1 MAESRASLAESRASL
16 VESVI
21 SRPESV
27 VSVIEQKMPYKRT
40 EVVITTPPPPP
51 VEQVFEQVETCL
63 NLPPKRPPR
72 SPSPNKMRR
81 LSDVPKPVTPQPLQ
95 PQQPQTPTQGNLSRC
110 IVNCSSVAQ
119 SDVRRTWTTFF
130 LGTHFLYFNLE
141 LDLHNNF
148 GPFCLLYK
156 LCVTEKR
163 TYTHYVL

>member
-40 EVVITTPPPPP
+40 EVVITPPPPP

-95 PQQPQTPTQGNLSRC
+95 TLHRQPQQPQQPQTPTQGNSLRG

-119 SDVRRTWTTFF
+119 SDVRRTWTTFS
-130 LGTHFLYFNLE
+130 
-141 LDLHNNF
+141 
-148 GPFCLLYK
+148 
-156 LCVTEKR
+156 VT
-163 TYTHYVL
+163 LS

>member
-16 VESVI
+16 AESVI

-40 EVVITTPPPPP
+40 EVVITPPPPP

-95 PQQPQTPTQGNLSRC
+95 PQQPQTPTQGNLLRG

-119 SDVRRTWTTFF
+119 SDVRRTWTTFS
-130 LGTHFLYFNLE
+130 GTLFLYFKTWSWTCTTI
-141 LDLHNNF
+141 LDHFVSFIN
-148 GPFCLLYK
+148 CVLLRK
-156 LCVTEKR
+156 EHTVFF
-163 TYTHYVL
+163 

>member
-40 EVVITTPPPPP
+40 EVVITSPPPP

-63 NLPPKRPPR
+63 NQPPKRPPR

-95 PQQPQTPTQGNLSRC
+95 PQQPQTPTQGNLLRG

-119 SDVRRTWTTFF
+119 SDVRQTWTTFS
-130 LGTHFLYFNLE
+130 LTLFLYFNLE
-141 LDLHNNF
+141 LDLNNF
-148 GPFCLLYK
+148 GPFFSFK
-156 LCVTEKR
+156 V
-163 TYTHYVL
+163 HIGVLRRPQIFVQSPP

>member
-1 MAESRASLAESRASL
+1 MTESRASL

-27 VSVIEQKMPYKRT
+27 VSVIEQKMPFKRT
-40 EVVITTPPPPP
+40 EVVITPPPPP

-95 PQQPQTPTQGNLSRC
+95 PQQPQQPQTPTQGNLLRGV
-110 IVNCSSVAQ
+110 VNCSSVAQ
-119 SDVRRTWTTFF
+119 SDVRRTWTTFSVTLSWF
-130 LGTHFLYFNLE
+130 YTLPRDIHIECSKQFKWNSYFYE
-141 LDLHNNF
+141 SWQSP
-148 GPFCLLYK
+148 PFWAALKLL
-156 LCVTEKR
+156 
-163 TYTHYVL
+163 